1 MAVGTA
7 GRFQEFRAEWRRSE
21 VRWAYALILPAVLP
35 LLVFTVLPVLGAIG
49 LSFTHFDAF
58 SATMRG
64 AGTAN
69 YSEAF
74 GNELFRITIRNTIQ
88 FTLGFVPLSMAVG
101 FTAAILLNRRIRG
114 ISFLRGAYYL
124 PVLTSTIAMGIA
136 WMWLFQPQVGLVS
149 LVLKLVGVQPK
160 DWLNSPFTAMQA
172 VIGVAVWKAFGG
184 TMLIY
189 LAGLQGIPE
198 TYYDAA
204 KVDGAGRW
212 QILRFITFP
221 LLRPVTFYLFIIG
234 MIDSLQVFDLVMIM
248 TEGGPAFR
256 TTTIVHQIYLNAFK
270 FNQMG
275 YASNGGPA
283 FLCHCCSYLFQLEIL
298 FFIARILIVNW
309 LASVI
314 FGR

>member
-1 MAVGTA
+1 VAVGPA
-7 GRFQEFRAEWRRSE
+7 NRFQEFRAELRRSE

-49 LSFTHFDAF
+49 LSFTNFDAF
-58 SATMRG
+58 SATMRW
-64 AGTAN
+64 AGSAN
-69 YSEAF
+69 YGEAF
-74 GNELFRITIRNTIQ
+74 DNELFRITIRNTLQ
-88 FTLGFVPLSMAVG
+88 FTVGFVPLSLAVG
-101 FTAAILLNRRIRG
+101 FTAAMLLNRRIRG

-149 LVLKLVGVQPK
+149 LVLKLIGVQPK

-204 KVDGAGRW
+204 KVDGCGRW
-212 QILRFITFP
+212 QMLRFITWP

-275 YASNGGPA
+275 YASA
-283 FLCHCCSYLFQLEIL
+283 MAVIL
-298 FFIARILIVNW
+298 FIAIAVLTFFNW
-309 LASVI
+309 KFFSSSLEY
-314 FGR
+314 

>member
-1 MAVGTA
+1 MTVGTA
-7 GRFQEFRAEWRRSE
+7 SKLQEFRAELRRSE
-21 VRWAYALILPAVLP
+21 VKWAYILILPAVLP
-35 LLVFTVLPVLGAIG
+35 LLVFTVLPVFGALG
-49 LSFTHFDAF
+49 LSFTRFDAF
-58 SATMRG
+58 SATMTWIG
-64 AGTAN
+64 PQN
-69 YSEAF
+69 YTNALE
-74 GNELFRITIRNTIQ
+74 NELFRTTIRNTLQ
-88 FTLGFVPLSMAVG
+88 FTVGFVPLSMAVG
-101 FTAAILLNRRIRG
+101 FTAAMLLNRRFRG

-149 LVLKLVGVQPK
+149 LVLKLLGITPK
-160 DWLNSPFTAMQA
+160 DWLNSPFTAMPA

-198 TYYDAA
+198 TFYDAA
-204 KVDGAGRW
+204 KVDGCGRF
-212 QILRFITFP
+212 QLLRHITWP

-275 YASNGGPA
+275 YASA
-283 FLCHCCSYLFQLEIL
+283 MAVLL
-298 FFIARILIVNW
+298 FFAIAVLTFFNW
-309 LASVI
+309 KFFSSSLEY
-314 FGR
+314 

>member
-7 GRFQEFRAEWRRSE
+7 TRFQEFRAEWLRSE
-21 VRWAYALILPAVLP
+21 VKWAYALILPAVLP

-49 LSFTHFDAF
+49 LSFTYFDAF
-58 SATMRG
+58 SATMRS

-74 GNELFRITIRNTIQ
+74 GNELFRITIRNTVQ

-149 LVLKLVGVQPK
+149 LALKVIGIQPK

-221 LLRPVTFYLFIIG
+221 LLRPVTFYLFVIG

-275 YASNGGPA
+275 YASA
-283 FLCHCCSYLFQLEIL
+283 MAVLLFLAIAVLTYFNWRFFSSSLEY
-298 FFIARILIVNW
+298 
-309 LASVI
+309 
-314 FGR
+314 

>member
-1 MAVGTA
+1 MTVRLASQY
-7 GRFQEFRAEWRRSE
+7 QEFRAEFRRSE
-21 VRWAYALILPAVLP
+21 VKWAYILLLPAVLP

-49 LSFTHFDAF
+49 LSFTRFDAF
-58 SATMRG
+58 SATMQWIG
-64 AGTAN
+64 SEN
-69 YSEAF
+69 YVEALR
-74 GNELFRITIRNTIQ
+74 NDLFHITIRNTLQ
-88 FTLGFVPLSMAVG
+88 FTVGFVPLSMTVG
-101 FTAAILLNRRIRG
+101 FTAAMLLNRRFRG

-149 LVLKLVGVQPK
+149 LGLKLLSIQPK
-160 DWLNSPFTAMQA
+160 DWLNSPFTAMPA

-189 LAGLQGIPE
+189 LAGLQGIPD
-198 TYYDAA
+198 TFYDAA

-212 QILRFITFP
+212 QLLRYITWP

-275 YASNGGPA
+275 YASA
-283 FLCHCCSYLFQLEIL
+283 MAVVLFVAIAVLTIFNWKFFSSSLEY
-298 FFIARILIVNW
+298 
-309 LASVI
+309 
-314 FGR
+314 

>member
-7 GRFQEFRAEWRRSE
+7 TRFQEFRAELRRSE
-21 VRWAYALILPAVLP
+21 VKWAYALILPAVLP

-49 LSFTHFDAF
+49 LSFTYFDAF
-58 SATMRG
+58 SATMRS

-69 YSEAF
+69 YNEAF
-74 GNELFRITIRNTIQ
+74 GNELFRITIRNTVQ

-149 LVLKLVGVQPK
+149 LALKVIGVQPK
-160 DWLNSPFTAMQA
+160 DWLNSPFTAMPA

-212 QILRFITFP
+212 QLLRFITFP

-275 YASNGGPA
+275 YASA
-283 FLCHCCSYLFQLEIL
+283 MAVLL
-298 FFIARILIVNW
+298 FIAIAVLTYFNW
-309 LASVI
+309 KFFSSSLEY
-314 FGR
+314 

>member
-7 GRFQEFRAEWRRSE
+7 SRFQEFRAELRRAE
-21 VRWAYALILPAVLP
+21 VKWAYILILPAVIP
-35 LLVFTVLPVLGAIG
+35 LLIFTVLPVLGAIG
-49 LSFTHFDAF
+49 LSFTRFDAF
-58 SATMRG
+58 YATMDWTG
-64 AGTAN
+64 VNN
-69 YSEAF
+69 YRDAF
-74 GNELFRITIRNTIQ
+74 GNDLFHTTIRNTLQ
-88 FTLGFVPLSMAVG
+88 FTVGFVPLSMAAG
-101 FTAAILLNRRIRG
+101 FMAAILLNRRIRG

-149 LVLKLVGVQPK
+149 LLLKLIGVTPK
-160 DWLNSPFTAMQA
+160 DWLNSPFTAMPA

-198 TYYDAA
+198 TFYDAA
-204 KVDGAGRW
+204 KVDGCGRW
-212 QILRFITFP
+212 QLLRHITWP

-275 YASNGGPA
+275 YASA
-283 FLCHCCSYLFQLEIL
+283 MAVLL
-298 FFIARILIVNW
+298 FIAIAVLTYFNW
-309 LASVI
+309 KFFSSSLEY
-314 FGR
+314 

>member
-7 GRFQEFRAEWRRSE
+7 TRFQEFRAELRRSE
-21 VRWAYALILPAVLP
+21 VKWAYALILPAVLP

-49 LSFTHFDAF
+49 LSFTYFDAF
-58 SATMRG
+58 SATMRS

-74 GNELFRITIRNTIQ
+74 DNELFRITIRNTVQ

-149 LVLKLVGVQPK
+149 LVLKVIGVQPK
-160 DWLNSPFTAMQA
+160 DWLNSPFTAMPA

-212 QILRFITFP
+212 QLLRFITFP

-275 YASNGGPA
+275 YASA
-283 FLCHCCSYLFQLEIL
+283 MAVLLFLAIAVLTYFNWKFFSSSLEY
-298 FFIARILIVNW
+298 
-309 LASVI
+309 
-314 FGR
+314 

>member
-7 GRFQEFRAEWRRSE
+7 NRFQEFRAELRRSE
-21 VRWAYALILPAVLP
+21 VKWAYALILPAVLP

-49 LSFTHFDAF
+49 LSFTYFDAF
-58 SATMRG
+58 SATMRS

-69 YSEAF
+69 YNEAF
-74 GNELFRITIRNTIQ
+74 GSELFRITIRNTVQ

-149 LVLKLVGVQPK
+149 LALKVVGVQPK
-160 DWLNSPFTAMQA
+160 DWLNSPFTAMPA

-212 QILRFITFP
+212 QLLRFITFP

-275 YASNGGPA
+275 YASA
-283 FLCHCCSYLFQLEIL
+283 MAVLL
-298 FFIARILIVNW
+298 FIAIAVLTYFNW
-309 LASVI
+309 KFFSSSLEY
-314 FGR
+314 

>member
-7 GRFQEFRAEWRRSE
+7 TRFQEFRAELRRSE
-21 VRWAYALILPAVLP
+21 VKWAYALILPAVLP

-49 LSFTHFDAF
+49 LSFTYFDAF
-58 SATMRG
+58 SATMRS

-74 GNELFRITIRNTIQ
+74 DNELFRITIRNTVQ

-149 LVLKLVGVQPK
+149 LVLKVIGVQPK
-160 DWLNSPFTAMQA
+160 DWLNSPFTAMPA

-212 QILRFITFP
+212 QLLRFITFP

-275 YASNGGPA
+275 YASA
-283 FLCHCCSYLFQLEIL
+283 MAVLL
-298 FFIARILIVNW
+298 FIAIAVLTYFNW
-309 LASVI
+309 KFFSSSLEY
-314 FGR
+314 

>member
-7 GRFQEFRAEWRRSE
+7 TRFQEFRAELRRSE

-49 LSFTHFDAF
+49 LSFTYFDAF
-58 SATMRG
+58 SATMRSAG
-64 AGTAN
+64 AAN

-74 GNELFRITIRNTIQ
+74 GNELFRITIRNTVQ

-149 LVLKLVGVQPK
+149 LALKVVGVQPK
-160 DWLNSPFTAMQA
+160 DWLNSPFTAMPA

-212 QILRFITFP
+212 QLLRFITFP

-275 YASNGGPA
+275 YASA
-283 FLCHCCSYLFQLEIL
+283 MAVLL
-298 FFIARILIVNW
+298 FIAIAVLTYFNW
-309 LASVI
+309 KFFSSSLEY
-314 FGR
+314 

>member
-1 MAVGTA
+1 MAVGPA
-7 GRFQEFRAEWRRSE
+7 NRFQEFHAELRRSE
-21 VRWAYALILPAVLP
+21 VKWAYTLILPAVLP
-35 LLVFTVLPVLGAIG
+35 LLIFTVLPVLGAIG

-58 SATMRG
+58 SATMSWI
-64 AGTAN
+64 GTGN
-69 YSEAF
+69 YREAF
-74 GNELFRITIRNTIQ
+74 DNELFRITIRNTLQ
-88 FTLGFVPLSMAVG
+88 FTVGFVPLSLAVG
-101 FTAAILLNRRIRG
+101 FSAAMLLNRRIRG

-149 LVLKLVGVQPK
+149 LALKLFGVTPK
-160 DWLNSPFTAMQA
+160 DWLNSPFTAMPA

-212 QILRFITFP
+212 QLLRFITWP

-275 YASNGGPA
+275 YASA
-283 FLCHCCSYLFQLEIL
+283 MAVVLFVAIAVLTFFNWKFFSSSLEY
-298 FFIARILIVNW
+298 
-309 LASVI
+309 
-314 FGR
+314 

>member
-49 LSFTHFDAF
+49 LSFTNFDAF
-58 SATMRG
+58 SATMRW
-64 AGTAN
+64 AGSAN
-69 YSEAF
+69 YGQAF
-74 GNELFRITIRNTIQ
+74 DNELFRITIRNTLQ
-88 FTLGFVPLSMAVG
+88 FTVGFVPLSLAVG
-101 FTAAILLNRRIRG
+101 FTAAMLLNRRIRG

-149 LVLKLVGVQPK
+149 LVLKLIGVQPK

-204 KVDGAGRW
+204 KVDGCGRW
-212 QILRFITFP
+212 QMLRFITFP

-275 YASNGGPA
+275 YASA
-283 FLCHCCSYLFQLEIL
+283 MAVLL
-298 FFIARILIVNW
+298 FFAIAILTYFNW
-309 LASVI
+309 KFFSSSLEY
-314 FGR
+314 

>member
-1 MAVGTA
+1 MTSS
-7 GRFQEFRAEWRRSE
+7 FQMFRAELRRSE
-21 VRWAYALILPAVLP
+21 VKWAYILLIPTILP
-35 LLVFTVLPVLGAIG
+35 LLIFTVMPVLGALG
-49 LSFTHFDAF
+49 LSFAQFDAF
-58 SATMRG
+58 SATSRWI
-64 AGTAN
+64 GTQNYTDAFAN
-69 YSEAF
+69 D
-74 GNELFRITIRNTIQ
+74 LFRITARNTLQ
-88 FTLGFVPLSMAVG
+88 FTVGFVPLSMG
-101 FTAAILLNRRIRG
+101 IGLIAALLLNRRFRG

-149 LVLKLVGVQPK
+149 QIMKMFGGQPK
-160 DWLNSPFTAMQA
+160 DWLGNPFTAMYA

-189 LAGLQGIPE
+189 LAGLQGIPD

-204 KVDGAGRW
+204 QVDGASRW
-212 QILRFITFP
+212 QTLRFITLP

-234 MIDSLQVFDLVMIM
+234 VIDSLQVFDLVMIM

-275 YASNGGPA
+275 YASA
-283 FLCHCCSYLFQLEIL
+283 MAVIL
-298 FFIARILIVNW
+298 FAAIAVLTFFNW
-309 LASVI
+309 KFFSSSLEY
-314 FGR
+314 

>member
-7 GRFQEFRAEWRRSE
+7 TRFQEFRAELRRSE
-21 VRWAYALILPAVLP
+21 VKWAYALILPAVLP

-49 LSFTHFDAF
+49 LSFTYFDAF
-58 SATMRG
+58 SATMRS

-69 YSEAF
+69 YNEAF
-74 GNELFRITIRNTIQ
+74 GNELFRITIRNTVQ

-101 FTAAILLNRRIRG
+101 FAAAILLNRRIRG

-149 LVLKLVGVQPK
+149 LALKVVGVQPK
-160 DWLNSPFTAMQA
+160 DWLNSPFTAMPA

-212 QILRFITFP
+212 QLLRFITFP

-275 YASNGGPA
+275 YASA
-283 FLCHCCSYLFQLEIL
+283 MAVLL
-298 FFIARILIVNW
+298 FIAIAVLTYFNW
-309 LASVI
+309 RFFSSSLEY
-314 FGR
+314 